1 MIRILVKMVVIE
13 PRVFVDALEAYST
26 APLTLEMN
34 RTVQH
39 GFYNGT
45 YARFGDPQVTV
56 TIHDR
61 PEFHGKSHYDLRNL
75 LDSEGMKDD
84 FIVVDETTPD
94 LDALWYVTSTGYSK
108 LQAKTEKPGDVVH
121 YPDEDFTLWHVHVRT
136 PDMPLNVFGWREGCH
151 PFSQALAQNDYLNP
165 YDPHD
170 PQDRL
175 LKSNIDWTNPE
186 ITGSV
191 WGPAEITAIS
201 GTEVEWSTDKALCQ
215 QALPTATICAR
226 LTVEAATRS
235 GLLQA
240 WFYQGRII
248 PPGGEVF
255 LQAPYDTRSPV
266 WRTGYPDE
274 RASRIGSS
282 YFKDRFGP
290 RLRPEARPSRKDVLR
305 LSSATQRA
313 HQSISHNACR
323 RVDSNRSSQ

>member
-1 MIRILVKMVVIE
+1 MVVIDH
-13 PRVFVDALEAYST
+13 RVFVDTLEAYST

-75 LDSEGMKDD
+75 LDSEGMEDD

-94 LDALWYVTSTGYSK
+94 LDALWYVLPTGYMIDGV
-108 LQAKTEKPGDVVH
+108 KPGDVVH
-121 YPDEDFTLWHVHVRT
+121 YPGEDPTLWHVHIQTADV
-136 PDMPLNVFGWREGCH
+136 PLKVFAWREGCH
-151 PFSQALAQNDYLNP
+151 PVSQELAHYDYLNP

-175 LKSNIDWTNPE
+175 IKSTIDWMNPE
-186 ITGSV
+186 IAGSV
-191 WGPAEITAIS
+191 WGPADVVAIS

-240 WFYQGRII
+240 WSYQGRII

-255 LQAPYDTRSPV
+255 LNAPYDTKSPI
-266 WRTGYPDE
+266 WPTGYPDE
-274 RASRIGSS
+274 HTSRIGSS

-290 RLRPEARPSRKDVLR
+290 RFRPEARPSRKDVLR
-305 LSSATQRA
+305 LSSARQRA
-313 HQSISHNACR
+313 HKGLSHNACR
-323 RVDSNRSSQ
+323 RVKSQSAAQIR